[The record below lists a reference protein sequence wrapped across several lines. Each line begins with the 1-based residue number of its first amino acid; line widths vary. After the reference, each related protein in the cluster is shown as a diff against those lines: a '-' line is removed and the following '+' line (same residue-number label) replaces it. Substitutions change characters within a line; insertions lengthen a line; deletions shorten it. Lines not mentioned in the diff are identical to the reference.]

1 MTVVRAGIS
10 YFLVTFAAAFL
21 FGTFRQLVL
30 VPAIGVTYAVLIE
43 MPVILSIAYFVAR
56 WINEKF
62 NRATTFLQ
70 RLAIGVIGFTCLMFS
85 EAGLSSL
92 FRGWTF
98 DKWLGH
104 FATPDGAI
112 SLVMF
117 VLFAFIPVLAGRP
130 PRR

>member
-1 MTVVRAGIS
+1 MTVFRAGIN

-62 NRATTFLQ
+62 SRAATFRQ
-70 RLAIGVIGFTCLMFS
+70 SLAIGVIGFTCLMLA

-92 FRGWTF
+92 IRGWTF

-104 FATPDGAI
+104 FTTPDGAI
-112 SLVMF
+112 SLAMF
-117 VLFAFIPVLAGRP
+117 VLFAFMPLLAGRR